1 MKTKLKHSSQS
12 LSTLLPMTRK
22 IRNQNVFEVKSLMD
36 SRRERIRNMH
46 KMSEDELEEQA
57 EGARVMINQFPLIR

>member
-1 MKTKLKHSSQS
+1 MSSFS
-12 LSTLLPMTRK
+12 DERK
-22 IRNQNVFEVKSLMD
+22 QIRNQNVFEVQSLMD

-46 KMSEDELEEQA
+46 KMSEDKLEEQA

>member
-1 MKTKLKHSSQS
+1 MSSFS
-12 LSTLLPMTRK
+12 EERK
-22 IRNQNVFEVKSLMD
+22 QIRNQNVFEVKSLMD

-57 EGARVMINQFPLIR
+57 EGARVLINQFPLIR

>member
-1 MKTKLKHSSQS
+1 MSSFS
-12 LSTLLPMTRK
+12 EERK
-22 IRNQNVFEVKSLMD
+22 QIRHQNVLEVKSLMD

-46 KMSEDELEEQA
+46 KMSEAELKEQA